1 MIHINLHLSA
11 FPQAHRKRF
20 LAQEVVIRFLEP
32 AKERGTGPADS
43 GHVLEILAAGYREA
57 RKGVLLEQNAPVHC
71 HLDATIK
78 KAIAVFQERRKLFT
92 PPVAKFVAAAFKS
105 CRAAAAQYRCE
116 DCVGDTMCAGLALP
130 GPHGAVV
137 EPRYLRPLYVLSRQ
151 AAEFTQAI
159 YDRYLHDDGKDI
171 DIDLHFVSEKEDA
184 ARVTGV
190 TMFDRPSS
198 ARLDLNAAARAAW
211 IDLGLPLASLDA
223 AKYFSIVYVIAHELA
238 VHAVQELKRPGQ
250 PGRPRERVAFAE
262 GLVDRVV
269 YEELVEAL
277 RQPRRFPD
285 GTLRNRALP
294 HIESFHCT
302 RKDAADEDTA
312 YWSTD
317 LILGRSAYE
326 MLVRIGRYVTGRQ
339 AAGARA
345 RGESPRQWA
354 HALALALALNLMAFS
369 EEERQAIVLM
379 IADLE
384 DEFAAAEP
392 GGLDWPDLE
401 DWAKSPLGRM
411 TECLVDIRETM
422 SAAAGTRLVKFARGR
437 GLQ

>member
-11 FPQAHRKRF
+11 FPQVHRKRF

-32 AKERGTGPADS
+32 ARERGADPADS
-43 GHVLEILAAGYREA
+43 RHVSEILAAGYREA
-57 RKGVLLEQNAPVHC
+57 RKGVLLEENGPVHC

-78 KAIAVFQERRKLFT
+78 KATAVFQERRTLFT
-92 PPVAKFVAAAFKS
+92 PSVAKFFTAAFRS
-105 CRAAAAQYRCE
+105 CRAAAAQYHCE

-130 GPHGAVV
+130 GSNGGGV
-137 EPRYLRPLYVLSRQ
+137 EPRCLRPLYVLSRR
-151 AAEFTQAI
+151 AADFTQAI
-159 YDRYLHDDGKDI
+159 YDRYLHVDGKDI

-190 TMFDRPSS
+190 TMFDRPSR

-211 IDLGLPLASLDA
+211 VDLGLPLASLDA

-250 PGRPRERVAFAE
+250 PGRPRQRVAFAE

-294 HIESFHCT
+294 HIESFHAT

-339 AAGARA
+339 AVGEGAP
-345 RGESPRQWA
+345 GESPHQWA
-354 HALALALALNLMAFS
+354 HALVLALNLMIFS
-369 EEERQAIVLM
+369 EEERQAIVLAV
-379 IADLE
+379 ADLE

-401 DWAKSPLGRM
+401 DWAKSPLGEM

-422 SAAAGTRLVKFARGR
+422 STDAGKRLVKLANSTP
-437 GLQ
+437 

>member
-354 HALALALALNLMAFS
+354 HALALALNLMAFS